1 MTGYTQRKRQYTRG
15 GYTQGPGAMHIERG
29 QYTARDYTQTRIVHK
44 EGATHREGAIHRVG
58 AIHRQG

>member
-1 MTGYTQRKRQYTRG
+1 MTGYI
-15 GYTQGPGAMHIERG
+15 QGKDNIQEGAMHIERG
-29 QYTARDYTQTRIVHK
+29 QYTARDYTQTRIIHK